1 MKTDVTFYLTQSTL
15 SSPPMSSFAPNH
27 REGQCQQ
34 LGCGKPLRAS
44 SQSPSTQP
52 PQRVSIV
59 RPLAPAPGN
68 TVGDSD
74 QSWAHH
80 LAHLPG
86 CSYNHAPLPAFPDSE
101 AEIPPRT
108 FLPNQEA
115 SRRRALHSDVS
126 QACKTGLSRRGA
138 RLLEWAGTATPLHVQ
153 IRQGPAEEA
162 VAMHP
167 ELPNML
173 GKKHQA

>member
-1 MKTDVTFYLTQSTL
+1 MKTDVTLYLIQSTL

-34 LGCGKPLRAS
+34 LGCGMPLRAS
-44 SQSPSTQP
+44 SQSLSTQP

-80 LAHLPG
+80 PAHLPG
-86 CSYNHAPLPAFPDSE
+86 CSYNHTPLPAFPDSE

-108 FLPNQEA
+108 SLPNQEA

-126 QACKTGLSRRGA
+126 QACKIGLSRRGEA
-138 RLLEWAGTATPLHVQ
+138 SGVGRNCHTSPCADASGSRGRSCGHAPRVAKHV
-153 IRQGPAEEA
+153 G
-162 VAMHP
+162 
-167 ELPNML
+167 
-173 GKKHQA
+173 

>member
-15 SSPPMSSFAPNH
+15 SSPPMSPFAPNH

-80 LAHLPG
+80 PAHLPG

-108 FLPNQEA
+108 SLPTRRHQE
-115 SRRRALHSDVS
+115 
-126 QACKTGLSRRGA
+126 GA
-138 RLLEWAGTATPLHVQ
+138 PCTLMYHRHAKQGCREEGSLLEWAGTATPLRVQ
-153 IRQGPAEEA
+153 MRQGPAEEA